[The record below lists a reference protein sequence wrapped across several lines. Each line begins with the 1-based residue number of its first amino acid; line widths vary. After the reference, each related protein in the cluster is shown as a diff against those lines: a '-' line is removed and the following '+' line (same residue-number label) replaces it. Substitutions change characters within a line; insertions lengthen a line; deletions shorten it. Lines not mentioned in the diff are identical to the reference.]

1 MWKWGA
7 GHTGAEADVPAILDA
22 LELCPGG
29 LSEQVPV
36 PVLSRLR
43 EREAEKELS
52 RRGLQLGTVTWQQV
66 ARAIAEPGTVI
77 ESTPARGD
85 LARVGTAVDLVFAAL
100 LRN

>member
-7 GHTGAEADVPAILDA
+7 ERTGAEADVPAILDA

-29 LSEQVPV
+29 LSEQVSV
-36 PVLSRLR
+36 PILSRLR
-43 EREAEKELS
+43 EREAERELS